1 MREPGRRLRVAL
13 VTNMPVPYRVPVWER
28 LAAQPDLEP
37 TLLFC
42 ADRERDRDWHVP
54 QARVPAITLAGAG
67 LGWRGR
73 SIHLNPGV
81 GAALRRL
88 QPDVLVTTGFNPT
101 HLLAWVQGLMLGA
114 AHVAQTDGTLQSEAR
129 LGAVH
134 RAVRRAVFRRT
145 SAFVG
150 AGEGSLALYRS
161 YGVPEDR
168 LFRSPLCVDNAAL
181 APQPLEPRDIDLL
194 FAGRLV
200 AVKNPL
206 FALQVAQA
214 VARRLQRRV
223 SLGVAGAGPLEAEL
237 RAAAAAQAASGVDVH
252 FAGFVQ
258 PADLPAWY
266 RRGRVF
272 LFPTA
277 WDPWGVVV
285 NEAHAAGVPVIATPQ
300 AGASGDLLLDG
311 QTGRVLPLDVDT
323 WADTAAGWLAAPELL
338 ERLGRQARQRVQAWN
353 AEAACE
359 GLARAI
365 RRAASA

>member
-1 MREPGRRLRVAL
+1 MTAPARRLRVAL

-42 ADRERDRDWHVP
+42 SDRERDRDWEVP
-54 QARVPAITLAGAG
+54 RAQVPAITLPGTG
-67 LGWRGR
+67 LAWRGR
-73 SIHLNPGV
+73 TIHLNPGV

-88 QPDVLVTTGFNPT
+88 RPDVLVTTGFNPT
-101 HLLAWVQGLMLGA
+101 HLLAWLQGRRLGA

-145 SAFVG
+145 AAFVG

-161 YGVPEDR
+161 YGVSEDR
-168 LFRSPLCVDNAAL
+168 LFRSPLCVDNAGY
-181 APQPLEPRDIDLL
+181 APQAGDVRDLDLL
-194 FAGRLV
+194 FSGRLV
-200 AVKNPL
+200 ALKNPL
-206 FALQVAQA
+206 FCVQVARA

-223 SLGVAGAGPLEAEL
+223 SLGVAGAGPLEGEL
-237 RAAAAAQAASGVDVH
+237 RSAAARAAGDVDVQ

-258 PADLPAWY
+258 PAALPAWY

-285 NEAHAAGVPVIATPQ
+285 NEAHAAGLPVIATPQ

-311 QTGRVLPLDVDT
+311 QTGRVLPLDVET
-323 WADTAAGWLAAPELL
+323 WADTAAGWLAAPEL
-338 ERLGRQARQRVQAWN
+338 RDRMGRQARQRVQAWN
-353 AEAACE
+353 ADAACE
-359 GLARAI
+359 GLAQAI
-365 RRAASA
+365 RRAAST